1 MIRIIS
7 KPIAAALTVFLCG
20 CISPE
25 DYETAPVEVS
35 TAQGIVTCQ
44 LYKHDRVI
52 WDRAIHRPETM
63 SVAAA
68 DAVCVAE
75 GKRRAGQI

>member
-1 MIRIIS
+1 MTRIATT
-7 KPIAAALTVFLCG
+7 PIVAALTVFLSG

-44 LYKHDRVI
+44 LYMHDRVI

-63 SVAAA
+63 SVATA

-75 GKRRAGQI
+75 GKRRAGA

>member
-1 MIRIIS
+1 MTRFLATL
-7 KPIAAALTVFLCG
+7 IAATAIVFLSG

-25 DYETAPVEVS
+25 DYETTPVEVS
-35 TAQGIVTCQ
+35 TPQGIVTCQ
-44 LYKHDRVI
+44 LYLHDRVI

-68 DAVCVAE
+68 DAACVAE
-75 GKRRAGQI
+75 GKRRAGQV

>member
-1 MIRIIS
+1 MTRIAS
-7 KPIAAALTVFLCG
+7 TLFAAAATAFLSG

-25 DYETAPVEVS
+25 DFETTPVEVS

-63 SVAAA
+63 SVATA

-75 GKRRAGQI
+75 GKRRAGQV